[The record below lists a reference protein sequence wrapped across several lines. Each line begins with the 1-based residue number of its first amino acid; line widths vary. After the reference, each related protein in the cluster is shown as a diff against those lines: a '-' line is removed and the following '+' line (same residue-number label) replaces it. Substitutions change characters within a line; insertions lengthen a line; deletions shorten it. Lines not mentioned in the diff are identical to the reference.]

1 MTNTQSH
8 AQVELDILSES
19 VPDAV
24 ILEFKDE
31 ILAICEKF
39 GKSGQS
45 GGSAPYVA
53 SALSSALKK
62 LCMFETIAP
71 LTGIDNEW
79 SDVSTFSPGETLY
92 QNKRNAAVFKDDSGV
107 WYLDAI
113 VWCGDTEGESGN
125 TWDTFSGIVQGI
137 KSRQYIKGFPFE
149 PKIFYIGVTREM
161 LPVDWEEEPFF
172 QDKDY
177 YNISEFE
184 ATGVKNWIPGDKY
197 RYVIKDMK
205 QLDEVWE
212 HYKK

>member
-1 MTNTQSH
+1 VNEI
-8 AQVELDILSES
+8 VDK
-19 VPDAV
+19 DAV
-24 ILEFKDE
+24 H
-31 ILAICEKF
+31 
-39 GKSGQS
+39 
-45 GGSAPYVA
+45 
-53 SALSSALKK
+53 
-62 LCMFETIAP
+62 
-71 LTGIDNEW
+71 
-79 SDVSTFSPGETLY
+79 TFHEVIVFVDW
-92 QNKRNAAVFKDDSGV
+92 AVFFIV
-107 WYLDAI
+107 MPALDFPKGAFDGRSEI
-113 VWCGDTEGESGN
+113 ATSSLEAFSHVGDTEGESGN
-125 TWDTFSGIVQGI
+125 TWDTFSGTVQGI

-212 HYKK
+212 YYKK